1 MTRCR
6 QVRCEFTNAQ
16 LRVVGLVRCVLPEEE
31 TAGEAAGTHACSSN
45 VDSSSKSTT
54 TVGLILGVETARGV
68 KVEAIIPGSPAFK
81 TKSFQRGD
89 VVAKING
96 VQDPQDRQVTDAV
109 LRRKPRQPAA
119 ALSCGG
125 HKKGQAFRS
134 KSSSRMELPYSP
146 SFTLLA
152 SGESST
158 NISSWLLLVTLLLDV
173 LAMLICIA
181 SGSLEANLQ
190 SSRR

>member
-96 VQDPQDRQVTDAV
+96 KKASATSSSSLLWGAQEGSSIQIEVIKPNGASIFSILYFASVGRIFYQYQLMAAV
-109 LRRKPRQPAA
+109 GDSASRCPCDVDLHCQWI
-119 ALSCGG
+119 S
-125 HKKGQAFRS
+125 RS
-134 KSSSRMELPYSP
+134 KSTKQQTMR
-146 SFTLLA
+146 
-152 SGESST
+152 
-158 NISSWLLLVTLLLDV
+158 
-173 LAMLICIA
+173 
-181 SGSLEANLQ
+181 Q
-190 SSRR
+190 Q